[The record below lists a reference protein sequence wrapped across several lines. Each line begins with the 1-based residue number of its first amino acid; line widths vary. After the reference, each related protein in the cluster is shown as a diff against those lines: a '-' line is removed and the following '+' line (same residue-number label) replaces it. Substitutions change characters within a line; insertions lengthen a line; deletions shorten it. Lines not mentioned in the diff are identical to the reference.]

1 MSNVKIALISSG
13 VQELL
18 HEIGDTAC
26 KEIADKCASECGLGY
41 SSDTYNAGKRTV
53 ASVFADSDDAY
64 QDNYDNNT
72 LLKVI
77 GGFHD

>member
-1 MSNVKIALISSG
+1 MSKISISLNSAG

-18 HEIGDTAC
+18 HEIGQTTC
-26 KEIADKCASECGLGY
+26 KEIADKCAAECGIGY

-53 ASVFADSDDAY
+53 ASVFADSEDAY

-72 LLKVI
+72 ILKVI